1 MTRVLASRYAV
12 VTQAMCDTP
21 PRSPT
26 MVGIAVETIVWSR
39 LDTSIPASS
48 AAKMTLM
55 RRRVRT
61 SGGAAAGALGMGLRK
76 MRAGVTGR
84 GGGWVA
90 LGGRRGGLAGWIF
103 GGVVSGAVFGAVR
116 EARRRGGPT
125 P

>member
-1 MTRVLASRYAV
+1 MTRVLASRFAV

-39 LDTSIPASS
+39 LDTSMPASS

-61 SGGAAAGALGMGLRK
+61 SGGAATGALGMVLLKR
-76 MRAGVTGR
+76 RAVVTGR

-90 LGGRRGGLAGWIF
+90 LGEGGGVVWRGGFLAGGFLAGWSA
-103 GGVVSGAVFGAVR
+103 G
-116 EARRRGGPT
+116 
-125 P
+125 